1 MEDILEGLRNQ
12 LNQPGLLLTEPN
24 EVSAFTTDW
33 TRKFSGTTPAVLRP
47 KNLEEVSRCVLAC
60 RKIGLSIIPQ
70 GGNTSMVGGSVP
82 RNGEVILSLS
92 RLNKIE
98 HFDQVSATVQVQAGV
113 VLEDLQEHLGD
124 SRCVFPVDLGA
135 RGSCQIGGMIAT
147 NAGGIKVLRYG
158 HMREQVLGLEVVL
171 ADGAVLSNLNNLKK
185 NNTGLDLKHLF
196 VGSEGILGVIT
207 RAVLQA
213 QPRPLA
219 TQTALLGINTREK
232 LPQLLTLIREKLRG
246 LSSLEIITRNSIE
259 LCKEVEPS
267 TREPFDNSYPACIIV
282 EEETDKGELER
293 DKFLNRLSFLLES
306 GLISDAIVAEGETQ
320 TRSIWKLRDGVT
332 EAISR
337 SGLSHKFDVTVPP
350 SEIPGFLDRM
360 ENLGAEFKGLR
371 TILFGHLG
379 DGNIHVNMV
388 QKPDL
393 SDDEFLAMGAK
404 LAKTVYGHVATLKGS
419 ISAEH
424 GIGIAKR
431 S

>member
-1 MEDILEGLRNQ
+1 M
-12 LNQPGLLLTEPN
+12 
-24 EVSAFTTDW
+24 
-33 TRKFSGTTPAVLRP
+33 
-47 KNLEEVSRCVLAC
+47 
-60 RKIGLSIIPQ
+60 
-70 GGNTSMVGGSVP
+70 
-82 RNGEVILSLS
+82 
-92 RLNKIE
+92 
-98 HFDQVSATVQVQAGV
+98 
-113 VLEDLQEHLGD
+113 LEDLQRNLDDEGF
-124 SRCVFPVDLGA
+124 VFPVDLGA

-158 HMREQVLGLEVVL
+158 HMREQILGLEVVL
-171 ADGAVLSNLNNLKK
+171 ANGTVLSNLNSLKK

-213 QPRPLA
+213 RPKPQA
-219 TQTALLGINTREK
+219 VQTALIGIDSRQK
-232 LPQLLTLIREKLRG
+232 LPQLLTLIRERLRG
-246 LSSLEIITRNSIE
+246 LSSLEIITRDSIE
-259 LCKEVEPS
+259 LYKEVEPD
-267 TREPFDNSYPACIIV
+267 TREPFDKSYPACIIV
-282 EEETDKGELER
+282 EEETDRGELER
-293 DKFLNRLSFLLES
+293 DNFLNRLSSILES

-320 TRSIWKLRDGVT
+320 AKSIWKLRDGVT

-360 ENLGAEFKGLR
+360 ENLGVEFSGFR

-393 SDDEFLAMGAK
+393 SDDEFHAK
-404 LAKTVYGHVATLKGS
+404 GSILAKMVYEHVAMLKGS

-424 GIGIAKR
+424 GIGISKR
-431 S
+431 SYLHHSRSADEISIMSDLKRLFDPDGIFNPGVIIPPLE